1 MFGTK
6 KRIFCPESMWTCI
19 TLWALHSTC
28 NSKGF
33 QVSNLHENN
42 SKLHKNVFPRIRRPS
57 VTEERNFA
65 FTNLRI
71 KRCFLQKSECI
82 FFEWKKT
89 FNINLG
95 LETIRS
101 PVGLILGFFL
111 LFNIQL
117 KHLTAKWQSL
127 GFFNQLLI
135 WRSSL
140 GTHDHVTLLRIDL
153 GIQFSLSNQ
162 VYCNTT

>member
-1 MFGTK
+1 MFRTK

-19 TLWALHSTC
+19 TLWALHYTC

-33 QVSNLHENN
+33 QGSNLQDKI
-42 SKLHKNVFPRIRRPS
+42 SKLHKNYFPRTRRPS
-57 VTEERNFA
+57 VTEERNLWNFA

-71 KRCFLQKSECI
+71 KKCFLQKSECI
-82 FFEWKKT
+82 FFKWKKT

-127 GFFNQLLI
+127 GFLN
-135 WRSSL
+135 
-140 GTHDHVTLLRIDL
+140 
-153 GIQFSLSNQ
+153 
-162 VYCNTT
+162 